1 MPTPVPAARQ
11 CLTDEAARALDD
23 AVAVARR
30 RNHAQTTSLHVVSAF
45 LSSPSS
51 LFSSACSRAA
61 RSTTANFSP
70 RLQFRALDLSVGVSL
85 DRLPTSKH
93 STHNNNNDVGDD
105 AFSPPISNSLMAAIK
120 RSQANQR
127 RQPEIYH
134 HHHHHHHHL
143 SSIQGNPVSITS
155 IKVELKQ
162 FVLSILDDPVVNRVF
177 GEAGFRS
184 CDIKLAIIH
193 PPSSPSFNLRAR
205 CPLLFLCNLL
215 EFGARS
221 HGMLPIPLDSNRDE
235 YCKRIGE
242 VMIRKSGRNP
252 VLVGVGGVDALSRFR
267 ECVEKGRNS
276 ELPSEIHGLRFISV
290 ENDIKELVRNGD
302 GGEEAVEAKA
312 KELEMML
319 ERSGVAGVVV
329 SIGGLEALVEGGVAK
344 DALNRLVLKLSGLMR
359 VRREK
364 MWLMGSAAVYETYSR
379 FLERFPPIEKDWDL
393 QPLPITSSKSS
404 LMGSFVPF
412 AGFFSR
418 PSDFKSPLPVMNQ
431 CFTRCGECNENC
443 EREISAAWQGGSSA
457 SMVDKCSTSLP
468 TCLQMADFDSN
479 RTENVAPETTK
490 DDKAASKSTVLAI
503 ERKWDDI
510 CKDHQRIPTA
520 YGPGISLPRPETP
533 HAVGFPFAAKRPG
546 SERGDVSLNERVSSG
561 LSSCLPH
568 DRYSSSSPTSRLY
581 ATTLPFDHISCS
593 SNSVTTDLG
602 LGMVSAYKNPEPK
615 AVGFEN
621 HWERSRYPSNTVG
634 DLDKVNGKIPTPIM
648 QSSSPT
654 GPELLAAL
662 DPAEYKALYR
672 KLIASVGWQQDAI
685 HSISQL
691 VLSCRS
697 RIETRGLNTRRDI
710 WLSFSGPDI
719 IGKKKV
725 AEALAEAIFGSR
737 ESLVS
742 VDLSCQGWTSDPSSI
757 FSCAGPK
764 EMDKVSRKTI
774 VGHMAEELS
783 KRPHS
788 VVFLENVDEA
798 DMLVQGSLF
807 RAIRA
812 GKFADPHRREISIS
826 NMIFVI
832 CTTPREKK
840 DECCQNQNV
849 RFPEQRVL
857 EARKWH
863 MRIAVTDRKDV
874 SHQLSPN
881 KRKLSTSNSKE
892 DSTKKTSKIYIDL
905 NLPLDESEDST
916 VLENS
921 DSASV
926 SGNSTAWFQ
935 DFLMLLHGSV
945 EFKPFNFDALA
956 DQLMSEI
963 TFLFQRTLGSE
974 TNVEVEGDVMQLGLR
989 PKMKSWTIGF
999 SRFWGLPSLKHD
1011 KGAASHHDPWLDLS
1025 LVKEFATENKLQEFV
1040 FPPESA
1046 LGEAILARLVDSKPS
1061 LGAFVACNV
1070 SLVATYRL
1078 IFRLEEI
1085 MFSTSGIEF
1094 DLVGFYLTM

>member
-51 LFSSACSRAA
+51 LLSSACSRAA
-61 RSTTANFSP
+61 RSTAANFSP

-93 STHNNNNDVGDD
+93 NNHNNNNGGDD
-105 AFSPPISNSLMAAIK
+105 VFSPPISNSLMAAIK

-127 RQPEIYH
+127 RQPEIY
-134 HHHHHHHHL
+134 HHHHL

-162 FVLSILDDPVVNRVF
+162 FVLSILDDPVVSRVF

-193 PPSSPSFNLRAR
+193 PSSSSSFNLRAR
-205 CPLLFLCNLL
+205 CPPVFLCNLS

-221 HGMLPIPLDSNRDE
+221 HGMLPFPFDSNRDE

-242 VMIRKSGRNP
+242 VMIRKNGRNP
-252 VLVGVGGVDALSRFR
+252 VLVGVGGVDALWRFR

-290 ENDIKELVRNGD
+290 ENDIKELVRNGG

-329 SIGGLEALVEGGVAK
+329 SIGGLEALVEDGMAR

-364 MWLMGSAAVYETYSR
+364 MWLIGSAAVYETYSR
-379 FLERFPPIEKDWDL
+379 FLEWFPLIEKDWDL

-412 AGFFSR
+412 AGFFSG
-418 PSDFKSPLPVMNQ
+418 PSDFTSPLPVMNQ
-431 CFTRCGECNENC
+431 CFTRCGECNEKC
-443 EREISAAWQGGSSA
+443 EREISAARQGGSSA

-468 TCLQMADFDSN
+468 TWLQMADSDSN

-510 CKDHQRIPTA
+510 CKRHQRIPTA
-520 YGPGISLPRPETP
+520 YGPGISLPRPETS
-533 HAVGFPFAAKRPG
+533 HAVGFPFAATRPG

-561 LSSCLPH
+561 MSSCLPFMAQTTSSQRNDRTPSASLVENTESSSKLAMGASTSLPH
-568 DRYSSSSPTSRLY
+568 DRDSSSSPTSRLY

-621 HWERSRYPSNTVG
+621 HGERSCHPSNTVG
-634 DLDKVNGKIPTPIM
+634 DLDKVNGEIPTRIM

-654 GPELLAAL
+654 GPGLVGAL

-685 HSISQL
+685 HSVSQL

-710 WLSFSGPDI
+710 WLSFSGPDK

-742 VDLSCQGWTSDPSSI
+742 VDLSYQGWTSDPSSV
-757 FSCAGPK
+757 FNCAEPK
-764 EMDKVSRKTI
+764 ELDKVSRKTI
-774 VGHMAEELS
+774 LGHMAEELS

-798 DMLVQGSLF
+798 DPLVQGSLF
-807 RAIRA
+807 CAIRT

-840 DECCQNQNV
+840 DECCQNLNV

-857 EARKWH
+857 EARKWQ
-863 MRIAVTDRKDV
+863 MRIVVTDRKDA

-881 KRKLSTSNSKE
+881 KRKLSTSNLKE

-916 VLENS
+916 ELESS

-935 DFLMLLHGSV
+935 DFLMLLHGSL

-956 DQLMSEI
+956 DQLMSKI

-974 TNVEVEGDVMQLGLR
+974 TNVEVEGDVMVQLL
-989 PKMKSWTIGF
+989 
-999 SRFWGLPSLKHD
+999 
-1011 KGAASHHDPWLDLS
+1011 AAAWSSAKNEVMDDWIQQVLGTA
-1025 LVKEFATENKLQEFV
+1025 LV
-1040 FPPESA
+1040 
-1046 LGEAILARLVDSKPS
+1046 EARQRCCIAPRSVVRLV
-1061 LGAFVACNV
+1061 ACKGV
-1070 SLVATYRL
+1070 CYREQAPGV
-1078 IFRLEEI
+1078 RLPARI
-1085 MFSTSGIEF
+1085 SIG
-1094 DLVGFYLTM
+1094 